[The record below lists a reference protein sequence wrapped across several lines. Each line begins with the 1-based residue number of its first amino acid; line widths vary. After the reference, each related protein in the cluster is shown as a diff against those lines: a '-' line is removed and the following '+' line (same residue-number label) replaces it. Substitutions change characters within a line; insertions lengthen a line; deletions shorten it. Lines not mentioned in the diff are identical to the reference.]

1 MRTSA
6 PCWWESGS
14 AAGSRCGAPPHFPP
28 WRRRRRWA
36 APSLFA
42 EAWRGRGYGSSA
54 HSAATPTRRGRGDC
68 TGTAAFGR
76 PQTPTPMRNPQQR
89 PTTAGTDFGP
99 HTPQRPPPAAIST
112 APALSALGP
121 MGRRAAASGAMGC
134 SSVSAPPSPHGAAPG
149 AAAAGGCA
157 DWPILMS
164 DRESSQRSAGGRSSV
179 PLPARGRGFALPVC
193 GCRAVVGALR
203 PVGGASVGVAWR
215 PSQPDHGMLGLARGA
230 ENGTSCGAPRRGGRG
245 RVGRGHALPAPDA
258 VITMGAA
265 DAVLTTL
272 RARSARGAARC
283 LWGRCGVRPPGVGRA
298 APSAWGAVGSAW
310 GGRSCC
316 DPKGTPT
323 GSP

>member
-1 MRTSA
+1 MAPPGGRFRGTAPSALRPPAVGGRTAGAGMPAPPPGCCTPRSHWTERCWCSAAAAPPGRMRTSA

-54 HSAATPTRRGRGDC
+54 HSAATPTRRGRGGC

-76 PQTPTPMRNPQQR
+76 PQTPTPMRNPQRR

-193 GCRAVVGALR
+193 GCRAVVGALH
-203 PVGGASVGVAWR
+203 PVGGASVGGAWR
-215 PSQPDHGMLGLARGA
+215 AAQPDHGK
-230 ENGTSCGAPRRGGRG
+230 
-245 RVGRGHALPAPDA
+245 V
-258 VITMGAA
+258 
-265 DAVLTTL
+265 
-272 RARSARGAARC
+272 
-283 LWGRCGVRPPGVGRA
+283 
-298 APSAWGAVGSAW
+298 
-310 GGRSCC
+310 
-316 DPKGTPT
+316 
-323 GSP
+323 